1 MKKLNGIYCS
11 EPSNRQHLK
20 TDAGKPPEKEID
32 LDISV
37 RVYTDYRPIL
47 MNPGDYHEN
56 R

>member
-37 RVYTDYRPIL
+37 RVYTDSRPIL